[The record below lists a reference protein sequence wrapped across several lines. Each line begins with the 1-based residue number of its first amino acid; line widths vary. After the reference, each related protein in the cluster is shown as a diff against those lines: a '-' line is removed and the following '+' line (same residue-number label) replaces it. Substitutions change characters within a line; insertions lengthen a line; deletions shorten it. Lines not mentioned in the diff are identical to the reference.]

1 MMDERYKNYHI
12 LIVDDEPLIRKS
24 LYEILKIEGFRVQMA
39 SAMQEAKELVRKTL
53 FDIVITDLKL
63 ADADGIDLL
72 GFIKKNFPATE
83 VIVIT
88 GYGTIESAVSAMKQ
102 HAFDYVTKPIH
113 DEEIKLIIARII
125 EKKELLRENIELR
138 AMVEMKKRSTFYGIV
153 GQSEAMQQVYR
164 LIESVASTNATI
176 MISGESGTGKGLVAR
191 AIHQHDQNRRAKPFV
206 EVSCG
211 ALSETLLESE
221 LFGHVKGAFTGA
233 IRDKAGR
240 FELADGATIFL
251 DEIDTCSQE
260 LQVKLLRVLQDG
272 GYERVGDTQ
281 TRKTDARVIVATNQD
296 LEKLVEEGKFREDL
310 YYRIH
315 VIPIAIA
322 PLRQRKDDINLLVE
336 HFIRVSNEKN
346 NKNVKGIS
354 DEVKKLFMEYR
365 WPGNIRQLENVIE
378 GSVIMA
384 QTHCINKRDLPVT
397 FNAAERKERNTV
409 HQSLED
415 GLKEPAKE
423 LILTKLREMNGNRS
437 LTAASLGIN
446 RTTLYNKMKKYGI
459 SFK

>member
-1 MMDERYKNYHI
+1 MKERNHHYHI

-24 LYEILKIEGFRVQMA
+24 LFEILKIQGFRAQMA
-39 SAMQEAKELVRKTL
+39 SSMQEAKELAQKNV

-63 ADADGIDLL
+63 PDADGIELL
-72 GFIKKNFPATE
+72 RFIKRHSPQTE

-102 HAFDYVTKPIH
+102 HAFDYVTKPIN
-113 DEEIKLIIARII
+113 DDEIKLIIARII
-125 EKKELLRENIELR
+125 EKKELLKENSELK
-138 AMVEMKKRSTFYGIV
+138 AMVESKKRSFFYGIV
-153 GQSEAMQQVYR
+153 GQSEPMQQVYR

-191 AIHQHDQNRRAKPFV
+191 AIHAHDEHRKDKPFV

-233 IRDKAGR
+233 MRDKAGR
-240 FELADGATIFL
+240 FEMAGEGTIFL
-251 DEIDTCSQE
+251 DEIDTCSPE

-272 GYERVGDTQ
+272 GYERVGDS
-281 TRKTDARVIVATNQD
+281 KVCKAKARVIVATNQD
-296 LEKLVEEGKFREDL
+296 LTKLVGEGKFREDL
-310 YYRIH
+310 YYRVH
-315 VIPIAIA
+315 VIPIAIPA
-322 PLRQRKDDINLLVE
+322 LRERKEDIGFLVDY
-336 HFIRVSNEKN
+336 FIRASNEKN
-346 NKNVKGIS
+346 NKKVKEVS
-354 DEVKKLFMEYR
+354 DEVIKLFREYH

-378 GSVIMA
+378 GAVIMA
-384 QTHCINKRDLPVT
+384 QTHCINKRDLPAS
-397 FNAAERKERNTV
+397 FNLDRKDGRV
-409 HQSLED
+409 VQSLKE
-415 GLKEPAKE
+415 GLEEPAKE
-423 LILTKLREMNGNRS
+423 LILAKLKEMNGNRS